1 MHHPTLRRGFAA
13 IAAAAAFTLFQP
25 VASRAADVQWDVSLP
40 WGPTEFHSTNAQT
53 FAEEVKAVTGGAV
66 EMTIYTGGALGIKR
80 SRRGREPR
88 FEIARLLPRAVGA
101 VLHVSDV
108 NPRDYKIDEHGVVRN
123 TAADGAAYTMGHQWN
138 RAPYPVQNGIR
149 RAWSGDRVRVP
160 L

>member
-1 MHHPTLRRGFAA
+1 MLLVYRNRTRL
-13 IAAAAAFTLFQP
+13 
-25 VASRAADVQWDVSLP
+25 
-40 WGPTEFHSTNAQT
+40 
-53 FAEEVKAVTGGAV
+53 
-66 EMTIYTGGALGIKR
+66 GGALGIKR
-80 SRRGREPR
+80 SRRAREPR

-123 TAADGAAYTMGHQWN
+123 TAADGAAYTMVHQWN

-149 RAWSGDRVRVP
+149 RAWSGDRVSVP